1 MSKILLIDDD
11 ADFRLIFERKF
22 TDLGHEV
29 TTAADGV
36 RGLQVVME
44 TSVDLILLD
53 LNMPHRGGVET
64 LRFIRSVNPNVPVII
79 LTGLMDE
86 AAQAQIKDWS
96 VKNVLFKPVRIKEL
110 VATVDKALGIAH
122 A

>member
-22 TDLGHEV
+22 TGLGHEV
-29 TTAADGV
+29 LSAADGV
-36 RGLQVVME
+36 RGVQVVMD
-44 TSVDLILLD
+44 TPVDLILLD

-64 LRFIRSVNPNVPVII
+64 LRLIRSVSLEVPVII
-79 LTGLMDE
+79 LTGLLDE
-86 AAQAQIKDWS
+86 AAQAQLKEWS
-96 VKNVLFKPVRIKEL
+96 VKNVVFKPVRIKDL
-110 VATVDKALGIAH
+110 VVTVQKALGMAQ

>member
-11 ADFRLIFERKF
+11 ADFRLLFERKF

-29 TTAADGV
+29 FTAADGV
-36 RGLQVVME
+36 RGLQIVMD
-44 TSVDLILLD
+44 TPVDLILLD

-96 VKNVLFKPVRIKEL
+96 VKNIIYKPIRIREL
-110 VATVDKALGIAH
+110 ATTVEKALGIAH

>member
-1 MSKILLIDDD
+1 MPKILIIDDD

-29 TTAADGV
+29 LSAADGV
-36 RGLQVVME
+36 RGLQVVMD
-44 TSVDLILLD
+44 TPVDLILLD

-64 LRFIRSVNPNVPVII
+64 LRFIRSVKPEVPVII

-86 AAQAQIKDWS
+86 TAQAQIKDWS
-96 VKNVLFKPVRIKEL
+96 VKSVVYKPIRIKEL
-110 VATVDKALGIAH
+110 VSTVEKALGIAH